1 MTWMSP
7 VLILT
12 LVLGLSIAGLVVK
25 KRIGCKWDTVARL
38 TLAGLLGTIMAVMLL
53 VLFFI
58 AVWPPYNVLSF
69 ILTFGFLGL
78 VAGILYFVRSTNTA
92 EALESETEVDQLV
105 LADNQ
110 DYLIL

>member
-1 MTWMSP
+1 MTWIGP

-12 LVLGLSIAGLVVK
+12 LVMGLSIAGLIVR
-25 KRIGCKWDTVARL
+25 KRIGCKWDTIARL
-38 TLAGLLGTIMAVMLL
+38 TLAGLLGTIMAAMLL

-69 ILTFGFLGL
+69 ILTIGFLGL
-78 VAGILYFVRSTNTA
+78 VAGILYFVRSTNTD
-92 EALESETEVDQLV
+92 ETIEMETEVDQLV
-105 LADNQ
+105 LADNN

>member
-1 MTWMSP
+1 MTWMSS

-12 LVLGLSIAGLVVK
+12 LIMGISLAGLVVK
-25 KRIGCKWDTVARL
+25 KRAGCKWDTIARL
-38 TLAGLLGTIMAVMLL
+38 ILAGLLGLIMAAMLL

-92 EALESETEVDQLV
+92 EAIDMETEADQLV

-110 DYLIL
+110 DY

>member
-1 MTWMSP
+1 MSWMGP

-12 LVLGLSIAGLVVK
+12 LVMGVSIAGLIVK
-25 KRIGCKWDTVARL
+25 KSGCKWDTIARL
-38 TLAGLLGTIMAVMLL
+38 TLAGLLGTIMAAMLL

-58 AVWPPYNVLSF
+58 AVWPPYNGLSF

-78 VAGILYFVRSTNTA
+78 VAGVLYFVRSTNTPETA
-92 EALESETEVDQLV
+92 ELETEVEQLV